1 MSTLPRHIWQAFD
14 TPWAGVHGM
23 HIDSARHYGRH
34 WHDTFGVGP
43 LEHGAQTSTRGRG
56 SVDAYAGDLITC
68 NPGEVHDGRPLGGP
82 SRRWRILSFEPSA
95 MAELSFNA
103 IRAGATT
110 IEITQ
115 PAIRDAELRAA
126 FSTLFGCIDRWRP
139 ARSATDSL
147 ACDEALADTLQLLTA
162 RYTTTPPDDAVD
174 GDMKR
179 VRDRLA
185 DEVAE
190 PPTLAALAAM
200 TGMSPYQVLRRFK
213 AAYGMPPH
221 AWLLQQRAERARKL
235 IQSGVSV
242 AHSGGMQWLCRSE
255 PPLAHFHASVRLHAG
270 RVATC
275 DAVARMS
282 LLTASA
288 SR

>member
-1 MSTLPRHIWQAFD
+1 MSTLPLHIWQAFD

-34 WHDTFGVGP
+34 WHDTFGVG
-43 LEHGAQTSTRGRG
+43 LIEHGAQTSTRGRG
-56 SVDAYAGDLITC
+56 NVDAYAGDLITC
-68 NPGEVHDGRPLGGP
+68 NPGEVHDGRPLGVP
-82 SRRWRILSFEPSA
+82 SRRWRILAIEPSA
-95 MAELSFNA
+95 MAELNA
-103 IRAGATT
+103 VRAGATT

-126 FSTLFGCIDRWRP
+126 FSALFDCIDRWQR
-139 ARSATDSL
+139 ARSGTDSL
-147 ACDEALADTLQLLTA
+147 ACDEALADALALLTA
-162 RYTTTPPDDAVD
+162 RYTTTPPDDRVD

-185 DEVAE
+185 DEAAG
-190 PPTLAALAAM
+190 PPTLAGLAAM

-221 AWLLQQRAERARKL
+221 AWLLQQRAERARRL

-242 AHSGGMQWLCRSE
+242 AQAAVCSGFADQSHLSRIFTRQFGYTPGAWR
-255 PPLAHFHASVRLHAG
+255 R
-270 RVATC
+270 ATLP
-275 DAVARMS
+275 RG
-282 LLTASA
+282 
-288 SR
+288 